1 MDMETLQYP
10 IGRFLWNVEADPDS
24 RQAWLKAIE
33 DTPAELQK
41 VVSDLTEQQL
51 DTPYRPDGWTVRQ
64 VVHHYADDHLNSY
77 VRFKWALTEDSPTI
91 KGYDQTAWGD
101 LTDARQGAI
110 QPSLALLTALHER
123 WLPAWRALDE
133 AGWRRSF
140 VHPTRGPVTLAQ
152 LARLY
157 AWHGR
162 HHVAQVRALRRSK
175 GW

>member
-1 MDMETLQYP
+1 METLQYP
-10 IGRFLWNVEADPDS
+10 IGRFPWNVEADPDS

-101 LTDARQGAI
+101 LTDTRQGDTTFV
-110 QPSLALLTALHER
+110 SSSYG
-123 WLPAWRALDE
+123 PARTMATCV
-133 AGWRRSF
+133 ARSGKGGWRRSF
-140 VHPTRGPVTLAQ
+140 VHPTSGPVTLAQ

-162 HHVAQVRALRRSK
+162 HHVAQVRALRRRK